1 MKQAALFG
9 CFLLFAI
16 TKTTTTAMLQVASP
30 RRDFL
35 SSPCLLGAA
44 VIAVNDDV
52 NDDNDVEALP
62 SKSLRQTL
70 ALDNNNSNNNNS
82 NYSNTTTSTS
92 HRRRPWVVGHRGSV
106 YDELENTLAGFQHCV
121 DIGVD
126 AVELDVFLVAG
137 NELIVFHGGGGDEM
151 PGDLSDY
158 CLNQTGRSILDCS
171 SVKEIQELQLN
182 PNHPEFG
189 CCPSKI
195 STAQIPTLRQVLE
208 LLRDTKVVIK
218 IELKSSSSSSS
229 SGDIV
234 QPVLK
239 LVQQLE
245 MQHQCH
251 YSSFH
256 HHLLKQI
263 RDLHPERHNDNNN
276 GDTTSSSSHVYKT
289 GMLFAHIIPDNFIEL
304 ALICGAT
311 EIHLKYDTC
320 TSGRI
325 QAIHDAGMDSMAWFR
340 GPVGMQDDTT
350 TKYLDVGNEDDDMYR
365 AVMDSGV
372 RQLCVNRPQV
382 LMQMLLLKEE
392 EEERI

>member
-1 MKQAALFG
+1 
-9 CFLLFAI
+9 
-16 TKTTTTAMLQVASP
+16 MLQVASP

-44 VIAVNDDV
+44 VNNVVND
-52 NDDNDVEALP
+52 NVEALP

-70 ALDNNNSNNNNS
+70 ALDNINNSN
-82 NYSNTTTSTS
+82 STS
-92 HRRRPWVVGHRGSV
+92 HHRRPWVIGHRGSV

-137 NELIVFHGGGGDEM
+137 NELIVFHGGGGDET
-151 PGDLSDY
+151 PGDLSEY
-158 CLNQTGRSILDCS
+158 CLNQTTGRRSILDCTS
-171 SVKEIQELQLN
+171 LQEIQELQLN

-189 CCPSKI
+189 CCSSKI
-195 STAQIPTLRQVLE
+195 ITAQIPTLRQVLE
-208 LLRDTKVVIK
+208 LLRDTQVVIK
-218 IELKSSSSSSS
+218 IELKSSSSSS

-320 TSGRI
+320 TCRRI

-340 GPVGMQDDTT
+340 GPVGMQNDTT

-382 LMQMLLLKEE
+382 LMQLLLCLLKEE
-392 EEERI
+392 EEEEERI